1 MTHSIISLGKAF
13 PLDSLQRAAVSP
25 VGSVGA
31 SKCLRP
37 FEVATGDPHLCTLAP
52 GKLSSRTAH
61 PAFSVGH
68 FDPLIL
74 LRVES
79 GCPLGNL
86 IFNDLEALQVES
98 SGHFDHLIFTEW
110 GVTCYRKTEVF
121 KMITSVASLQLKS
134 SSQSGNLIQQGLRIK
149 LRKAELDFR

>member
-1 MTHSIISLGKAF
+1 MTPFKEL
-13 PLDSLQRAAVSP
+13 VSP

-31 SKCLRP
+31 SKGQWP

-74 LRVES
+74 LRSES
-79 GCPLGNL
+79 GCHLGNL

-98 SGHFDHLIFTEW
+98 SAHFDHLIFT
-110 GVTCYRKTEVF
+110 
-121 KMITSVASLQLKS
+121 ITQVAVLQVKP
-134 SSQSGNLIQQGLRIK
+134 K
-149 LRKAELDFR
+149 LSE

>member
-37 FEVATGDPHLCTLAP
+37 FEVATGDPHLCTFAP

-61 PAFSVGH
+61 PAFSAGH

-74 LRVES
+74 LRSES
-79 GCPLGNL
+79 GCHLGNL

-98 SGHFDHLIFTEW
+98 SAHFDHLIFTERG
-110 GVTCYRKTEVF
+110 GV
-121 KMITSVASLQLKS
+121 LQKNRS
-134 SSQSGNLIQQGLRIK
+134 FQNDNSGGFVTAKIK
-149 LRKAELDFR
+149 LRKA

>member
-61 PAFSVGH
+61 PAFSAGH

-74 LRVES
+74 LRSES
-79 GCPLGNL
+79 GCHLGN
-86 IFNDLEALQVES
+86 
-98 SGHFDHLIFTEW
+98 LIFTEW
-110 GVTCYRKTEVF
+110 GGRVADKTEVL
-121 KMITSVASLQLKS
+121 KMITPVASLRLKS
-134 SSQSGNLIQQGLRIK
+134 SYGKRNLISEDSPNSHCGDLGVSN
-149 LRKAELDFR
+149 

>member
-25 VGSVGA
+25 VGSVDA
-31 SKCLRP
+31 SKYLRP
-37 FEVATGDPHLCTLAP
+37 FEVVTGDPHLCTLAP
-52 GKLSSRTAH
+52 GKLSRKTAR

-74 LRVES
+74 LRSES
-79 GCPLGNL
+79 GCPFGNL

-98 SGHFDHLIFTEW
+98 SAHFDHLILRSG
-110 GVTCYRKTEVF
+110 GVTCYRKTEVL
-121 KMITSVASLQLKS
+121 KMITPVVSLRMKSSYHFDNLILIRLKS
-134 SSQSGNLIQQGLRIK
+134 SSQSGSLIW
-149 LRKAELDFR
+149 E

>member
-31 SKCLRP
+31 SKYLQP

-52 GKLSSRTAH
+52 GKLSRKTAR

-74 LRVES
+74 L
-79 GCPLGNL
+79 
-86 IFNDLEALQVES
+86 QVES
-98 SGHFDHLIFTEW
+98 SGHLDHLIFT
-110 GVTCYRKTEVF
+110 TAQ
-121 KMITSVASLQLKS
+121 VAVLQVKPKL
-134 SSQSGNLIQQGLRIK
+134 LERK
-149 LRKAELDFR
+149 LRWLRYGCNQVILLGT

>member
-1 MTHSIISLGKAF
+1 MTPFKEL
-13 PLDSLQRAAVSP
+13 VSP

-31 SKCLRP
+31 SKGQWP
-37 FEVATGDPHLCTLAP
+37 FEVAAGDPHLSALLLRASCP
-52 GKLSSRTAH
+52 KWTAR

-98 SGHFDHLIFTEW
+98 SAHFDHLIFTEW
-110 GVTCYRKTEVF
+110 ARRVTDKTEVL
-121 KMITSVASLQLKS
+121 KMITPVASLQMKSSYHFDNLILIRLRS
-134 SSQSGNLIQQGLRIK
+134 SSQSGNLIRQELQIK
-149 LRKAELDFR
+149 LRKA